1 MGANMPWTLFNRAVF
16 CDGIGRPRFWQDY
29 VDYSTLEA
37 KCWGSQKGVTRMHVS
52 EGRVHL
58 VHMYVRPGV
67 CVCVC
72 VH

>member
-1 MGANMPWTLFNRAVF
+1 M
-16 CDGIGRPRFWQDY
+16 WQDY

-58 VHMYVRPGV
+58 VHMYVRGGGGV
-67 CVCVC
+67 CVYVC
-72 VH
+72 TLTLTLPRSHHRGSLEVKILQ